1 VAGRPPT
8 GSRRGPKR
16 RGAARAR
23 PPLTRERILEAGLA
37 LLERSP
43 GAELSMRS
51 LATELGTAPMSL
63 YRHVENR
70 DDLLD
75 GINRL
80 ALESLRLEVPEQGEW
95 RERALAWMQG
105 LRAELHAQPA
115 VAPLLR
121 LQGTLAPTLI
131 TVLESLLRVMR
142 DAGFEGRQA
151 ALAVRVLTWFTMS
164 FTTNELARGSP
175 RSDPGSFEA
184 LAAENLAGAP
194 ELAALLPAFADIDV
208 DEIFETSA
216 GHLLDG
222 LARSLAET
230 GSR

>member
-1 VAGRPPT
+1 MAG
-8 GSRRGPKR
+8 R
-16 RGAARAR
+16 RGAKEKGGAKARRGAGVR
-23 PPLTRERILEAGLA
+23 PPLTRERILAAGIE
-37 LLERSP
+37 LLERAP
-43 GAELSMRS
+43 EAELSMRG
-51 LATELGTAPMSL
+51 LAAELGTAPMSL

-70 DDLLD
+70 EDLLD

-95 RERALAWMQG
+95 RERALAWMRG
-105 LRAELHAQPA
+105 LRVELHAHPA

-131 TVLESLLRVMR
+131 HVLQSLLRVML

-164 FTTNELARGSP
+164 FATNEIARGAP

-184 LAAENLAGAP
+184 LSAENLGKAP
-194 ELAALLPAFADIDV
+194 ELAALLPHFADIDV
-208 DEIFETSA
+208 DEIFEASA
-216 GHLLDG
+216 AHLLDG
-222 LARSLAET
+222 PASRS
-230 GSR
+230 RIPP